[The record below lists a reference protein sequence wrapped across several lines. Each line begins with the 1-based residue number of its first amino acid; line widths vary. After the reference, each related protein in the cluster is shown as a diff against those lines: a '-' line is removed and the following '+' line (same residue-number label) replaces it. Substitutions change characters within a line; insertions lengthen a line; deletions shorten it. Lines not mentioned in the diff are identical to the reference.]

1 MPQNLQTSVENETI
15 LMEVEVQNG
24 IIQDVRLQIP
34 PELIDP
40 EMVDISEV
48 LLKMDFDNRLVNKFE
63 AKLNAYVEL
72 SQEKKDFLIQSL
84 DDMISHFV

>member
-1 MPQNLQTSVENETI
+1 
-15 LMEVEVQNG
+15 MEVEVQNG